1 MDLRTE
7 LDIMRGNY
15 HRNPIRHKRLP
26 RPLWLTDDDDLSAIY
41 REKDILFSRG
51 EVYYA
56 CIVQA
61 NDLLFRASDRNDHPA
76 AFLYTVD
83 KDSACDLELLENT
96 ASLLM
101 KYKNAKEAD
110 IPEALREIAAVITDE
125 HDRSSF
131 RFNAEY
137 KGRKARLIFVSA
149 MVFRA
154 DIPSVVLKKR
164 FLPILAVPEYC
175 RSILV
180 LPKKY
185 WSEGFIEFWDSVG

>member
-1 MDLRTE
+1 MDLRSE
-7 LDIMRGNY
+7 LDIMRENY
-15 HRNPIRHKRLP
+15 HRKPIRHKRLP
-26 RPLWLTDDDDLSAIY
+26 RPLWLTDDDDLSALY
-41 REKDILFSRG
+41 TEKDILFSRG

-61 NDLLFRASDRNDHPA
+61 NDLLFSASDRDDHPA
-76 AFLYTVD
+76 AFLFTSD
-83 KDSACDLELLENT
+83 KNAVCDLELLEST

-101 KYKNAKEAD
+101 KYKNIKEEN
-110 IPEALREIAAVITDE
+110 IPETLREITAAITDE
-125 HDRSSF
+125 LDRSVF

-137 KGRKARLIFVSA
+137 NGRRARLIFVPA
-149 MVFRA
+149 MIFRE
-154 DIPSVVLKKR
+154 DIPSVVLRKR

-185 WSEGFIEFWDSVG
+185 WSKGFTAFWNSGE